1 MATTVKADNTAQV
14 PVLYSTELFA
24 QAENRSFWH
33 QFEGPEGSGMP
44 LIRKDDLTKTA
55 GDTIRID
62 LVMALKNAGITVDTT
77 QLQGNE
83 EKIDFRQMSFTVA
96 PLANGVRWTELTEQ
110 VINHNM
116 RSTALNQLQ
125 KWLAG
130 KLDDAV
136 WTMLTAA
143 SQPTLNKWFAGV
155 ATSIGT
161 VTNVLYP
168 TLADISD
175 IKAYAQTTLKIEPL
189 RMENGEEFFGFV
201 IHPWTNRQLKGDTNY
216 QQALRDAS
224 ARGDLNRLFT
234 GATFLWDGVI
244 GFVSNR
250 VPTAADGS
258 ASAVVSRNVLF
269 GAQAGL
275 RGFSQYPD
283 WREEFFDYGREAG
296 VATTLIKGEAL
307 NIFDFSA
314 AKDASANQAIGSL
327 LVYAS
332 ATAPVA

>member
-1 MATTVKADNTAQV
+1 MAVTVKADNTAQV

-33 QFEGPEGSGMP
+33 QFEGPEGSGFP
-44 LIRKDDLTKTA
+44 LIRKDDLSKTA
-55 GDTIRID
+55 GDTIKID
-62 LVMALKNAGITVDTT
+62 LVMALKNAGITTDTT

-96 PLANGVRWTELTEQ
+96 PLANGVRWTELAEQ
-110 VINHNM
+110 LINHNM
-116 RSTALNQLQ
+116 RNTALNQLQ

-136 WTMLTAA
+136 WTMLTA
-143 SQPTLNKWFAGV
+143 SSLPTPNKWFAGA
-155 ATSIGT
+155 ATTIGT
-161 VTNVLYP
+161 VTSSLYL
-168 TLADISD
+168 TLSDISD
-175 IKAYAQTTLKIEPL
+175 LKAYAQTTLKIEPL
-189 RMENGEEFFGFV
+189 RMENGEEFFGLV

-244 GFVSNR
+244 GLVSNR

-258 ASAVVSRNVLF
+258 ASATVSRNVFF
-269 GAQAGL
+269 GAQAGI
-275 RGFSQYPD
+275 RGFAQYPD

-296 VATTLIKGEAL
+296 VATTLIKGEAA
-307 NIFDFSA
+307 NVFDFSA
-314 AKDASANQAIGSL
+314 AKDASGNQALGHIL
-327 LVYAS
+327 AYA
-332 ATAPVA
+332 AAAAPVA

>member
-1 MATTVKADNTAQV
+1 MAVTAKADNTAQV

-44 LIRKDDLTKTA
+44 LIRKDDLTKSA
-55 GDTIRID
+55 GDTIKID
-62 LVMALKNAGITVDTT
+62 LVMALKNAGIVVDTT

-83 EKIDFRQMSFTVA
+83 EKVDFRQMSFTVA
-96 PLANGVRWTELTEQ
+96 PLANGVRWTELAEQ
-110 VINHNM
+110 LINHNM

-136 WTMLTAA
+136 WTMLTA
-143 SQPTLNKWFAGV
+143 STQPTLNKWFAGA
-155 ATSIGT
+155 ATTIGT
-161 VTNVLYP
+161 VTTAMYP
-168 TLADISD
+168 TLTDISE
-175 IKAYAQTTLKIEPL
+175 IKAYAQTALKIEPL
-189 RMENGEEFFGFV
+189 RMDNGEEFFGLV
-201 IHPWTNRQLKGDTNY
+201 LHPYANLQLKKDTNY

-258 ASAVVSRNVLF
+258 ASATVARNVFF
-269 GAQAGL
+269 GAQAGI
-275 RGFSQYPD
+275 RGFAQYPD

-307 NIFDFSA
+307 NVFDFSA
-314 AKDASANQAIGSL
+314 AKDASGNQALGSMVL
-327 LVYAS
+327 YSS
-332 ATAPVA
+332 AVTPVA